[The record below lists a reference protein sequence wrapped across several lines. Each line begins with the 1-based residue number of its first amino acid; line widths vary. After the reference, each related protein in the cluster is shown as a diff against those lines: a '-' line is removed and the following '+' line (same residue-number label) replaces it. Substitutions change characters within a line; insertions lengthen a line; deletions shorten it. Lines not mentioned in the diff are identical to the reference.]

1 MEHAER
7 RPLVINSGKMG
18 KIRSFLFVSL
28 ALCSASTAFATDDES
43 SRESLKGLT
52 GVYVVV
58 GDLEPV
64 VEKAG
69 LTKADIQTLAE
80 QELRVAGIPVLS
92 REQWVTT
99 PGGPYLNVNTFV
111 ITADNGVWPF
121 YIEVS
126 SMQRVVLERS
136 SVNIFFAPTW
146 SVATVGS
153 VGSNRLLQIKDIIK
167 DYVDQFV
174 KAYRTVNPKE

>member
-1 MEHAER
+1 
-7 RPLVINSGKMG
+7 VINSGEMV
-18 KIRSFLFVSL
+18 KIRFFVLVLLVWCSVSRVL
-28 ALCSASTAFATDDES
+28 AADDES
-43 SRESLKGLT
+43 SRESLKGLP
-52 GVYVVV
+52 GVFVVV
-58 GDLEPV
+58 DDVEPV

-69 LTKADIQTLAE
+69 LTKTDIQSQVE
-80 QELRVAGIPVLS
+80 QQLRLAGIAVLS

-99 PGGPYLNVNTFV
+99 PGGPFLHVSPFV
-111 ITADNGVWPF
+111 VTSDDGVWPF

-126 SMQRVVLERS
+126 AMQRVALERS

-153 VGSNRLLQIKDIIK
+153 VGSNRLAQIKDIVK

-174 KAYRTVNPKE
+174 KAFRAMNPKE